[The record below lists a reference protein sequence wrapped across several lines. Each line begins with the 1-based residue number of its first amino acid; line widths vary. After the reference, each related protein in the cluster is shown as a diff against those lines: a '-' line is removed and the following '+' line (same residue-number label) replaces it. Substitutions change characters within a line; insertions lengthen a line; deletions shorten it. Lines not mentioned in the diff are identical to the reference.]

1 MKKHF
6 FLCSLAMAALMMSGC
21 GTTGLLN
28 TAGTQTGS
36 TQATTGAL
44 ENIIGSVLGGVSKP
58 TLKNLIGTWTY
69 TQPGC
74 AFTSDNL
81 LAQAGGEVA
90 AAEIK
95 QKLLPTYQKLGVKS
109 SNTQVT
115 FKEDGTFAATFAG
128 KSLSG
133 NFTYD
138 ESTQKITMQ
147 GLLLTINCYAK
158 RNATGI
164 ALLFESSKLL
174 TLMQTLSALSGNAQ
188 TQAIGEIAKSYDGLR
203 IGFDLK

>member
-1 MKKHF
+1 MKKNV
-6 FLCSLAMAALMMSGC
+6 FLGSLVIATMMMTGC
-21 GTTGLLN
+21 GPTGMLGS
-28 TAGTQTGS
+28 AGTQGG

-44 ENIIGSVLGGVSKP
+44 ENIIGSVLGGLSKP
-58 TLKNLIGTWTY
+58 TLKNLIGIWTY

-95 QKLLPTYQKLGVKS
+95 QKLLPTYQKLGIKS

-115 FKEDGTFAATFAG
+115 FREDGTFAASFAG
-128 KSLSG
+128 KTFSG

-138 ESTQKITMQ
+138 EATQKITMQ
-147 GLLLTINCYAK
+147 GMLLNINCYAK

-174 TLMQTLSALSGNAQ
+174 SMLQMMSALSGNAQ
-188 TQAIGEIAKSYDGLR
+188 MQAIGDIAKNYDGLR
-203 IGFDLK
+203 IGFDFK

>member
-1 MKKHF
+1 MKKNV
-6 FLCSLAMAALMMSGC
+6 FLGSLVIATMMMTGC
-21 GTTGLLN
+21 GPTGMLAS
-28 TAGTQTGS
+28 AGTQGG

-44 ENIIGSVLGGVSKP
+44 ENIIGSVLGGLSKP
-58 TLKNLIGTWTY
+58 TLKNLIGIWTY

-95 QKLLPTYQKLGVKS
+95 QKLLPTYQKLGIKS

-115 FKEDGTFAATFAG
+115 FREDGTFAASFAG
-128 KSLSG
+128 KTFSG

-138 ESTQKITMQ
+138 EATQKITMQ
-147 GLLLTINCYAK
+147 GMLLNINCYAK

-174 TLMQTLSALSGNAQ
+174 SMLQMMSALSGNAQ
-188 TQAIGEIAKSYDGLR
+188 MQAIGDIAKNYDGLR
-203 IGFDLK
+203 IGFDFK